1 MFTPVKSIPSDET
14 VQILRTFCDAYQGEI
29 LEKCKLSDLLVIN
42 NYEEQIKV
50 LFENCTV
57 LDLSGCDLD
66 ETHDILVEM
75 PSICQKLTYLNLANN
90 KLSSK
95 SLRLMFGVPPET
107 DAQKTHYS
115 DRFTCLEHFD
125 VSGNLN
131 VTFSGII
138 RYVTHR
144 KSIQR
149 ITLSGKSSTEVHDAF
164 KPKWKLTPAG
174 SFFALIRDCN
184 EKK

>member
-1 MFTPVKSIPSDET
+1 M
-14 VQILRTFCDAYQGEI
+14 
-29 LEKCKLSDLLVIN
+29 EKCKLSDLFVIN

-107 DAQKTHYS
+107 DAQKSHYS
-115 DRFTCLEHFD
+115 DRSRSSEYLERKAPALFA
-125 VSGNLN
+125 
-131 VTFSGII
+131 TF
-138 RYVTHR
+138 
-144 KSIQR
+144 
-149 ITLSGKSSTEVHDAF
+149 
-164 KPKWKLTPAG
+164 
-174 SFFALIRDCN
+174 
-184 EKK
+184 